1 MTFHQRAVVSAAAAC
16 LGLPADSLAQWERCA
31 SGLDALRAAAEEV
44 HEASSTVA
52 SLEASLLETRDA
64 HTRCMQDLD
73 IFRIDQD
80 TNPIR
85 EAVQRDGCNQQAQT
99 FRITERRLAS
109 EVERASVLFRALAAA
124 VQAVEL
130 SCQYPLAA
138 YAPAEPPEEVPSPA
152 CERFLAARPG
162 VPVESLRVLCTAEMS
177 AEECA
182 ACLGE
187 PRD

>member
-1 MTFHQRAVVSAAAAC
+1 MAPRLRTVAAVAVC
-16 LGLPADSLAQWERCA
+16 VWLPAIPLEAQWERCA

-73 IFRIDQD
+73 VFRIDRD
-80 TNPIR
+80 TSPLR

-99 FRITERRLAS
+99 YRTTERRLAS
-109 EVERASVLFRALAAA
+109 EVERAGTLFRTLAAA

-138 YAPAEPPEEVPSPA
+138 YAPAEPPAEERSPA
-152 CERFLAARPG
+152 CERFLGSRPG
-162 VPVESLRVLCTAEMS
+162 VPMESLRVLCTGEMS

-182 ACLGE
+182 ACVGE